1 VADCDPVSNARL
13 CMRAPVRDASRKRL
27 ARDGNGAK
35 AIRVNLRPMWPSFKR
50 KLMNRVD
57 SGLGGRL

>member
-1 VADCDPVSNARL
+1 
-13 CMRAPVRDASRKRL
+13 MRREPKQRL

-35 AIRVNLRPMWPSFKR
+35 AIRVNLRPLKPSFKR
-50 KLMNRVD
+50 DLMNRVD